1 MNQLNYKIGN
11 LFSAP
16 PEAFLLHSCNC
27 VGAFGAGV
35 AKSFKNLYPD
45 LYKQYNAYCNQN
57 LKNEKRSS
65 ILGQSFIAI
74 DTDTARKMICLFTSQ
89 GYGSIADPVDTILE
103 STERALEHL
112 SQNPIITSGNKIEI
126 HSPKINSGLFRVS
139 WPSTELKIKQFLKNN
154 PNVTWTVWS
163 LN

>member
-1 MNQLNYKIGN
+1 
-11 LFSAP
+11 
-16 PEAFLLHSCNC
+16 
-27 VGAFGAGV
+27 
-35 AKSFKNLYPD
+35 
-45 LYKQYNAYCNQN
+45 
-57 LKNEKRSS
+57 
-65 ILGQSFIAI
+65 
-74 DTDTARKMICLFTSQ
+74 MICLFTSQ